1 MGHLFQWRLPLL
13 EKRLN
18 NRKGF
23 SQNRKSVSTIRNEK
37 FVLKYVSAR
46 QKIAFIRRSIWKKKK
61 KNLARKSVSTS
72 RNKVSLKKML
82 LHLNFKNFSKTLNDR
97 ILIPLDRK
105 SVSTSW
111 KEENLFS
118 QPRISDKW
126 TKLFF
131 TRQRNDF

>member
-1 MGHLFQWRLPLL
+1 M
-13 EKRLN
+13 K
-18 NRKGF
+18 
-23 SQNRKSVSTIRNEK
+23 
-37 FVLKYVSAR
+37 
-46 QKIAFIRRSIWKKKK
+46 KKKK

-82 LHLNFKNFSKTLNDR
+82 LHLNFENFSKTLNER

-111 KEENLFS
+111 KEGNLFS
-118 QPRISDKW
+118 QPRTYDKW
-126 TKLFF
+126 TKSFF

>member
-1 MGHLFQWRLPLL
+1 M
-13 EKRLN
+13 KR
-18 NRKGF
+18 
-23 SQNRKSVSTIRNEK
+23 
-37 FVLKYVSAR
+37 
-46 QKIAFIRRSIWKKKK
+46 KKNKT
-61 KNLARKSVSTS
+61 NLARKSVSTS

-82 LHLNFKNFSKTLNDR
+82 LHLNFENFSKTLNER

-111 KEENLFS
+111 KEGNLFS

>member
-1 MGHLFQWRLPLL
+1 M
-13 EKRLN
+13 
-18 NRKGF
+18 
-23 SQNRKSVSTIRNEK
+23 
-37 FVLKYVSAR
+37 
-46 QKIAFIRRSIWKKKK
+46 KK

-82 LHLNFKNFSKTLNDR
+82 LHLNFKNFSKTLNER

>member
-1 MGHLFQWRLPLL
+1 M
-13 EKRLN
+13 KR
-18 NRKGF
+18 
-23 SQNRKSVSTIRNEK
+23 
-37 FVLKYVSAR
+37 
-46 QKIAFIRRSIWKKKK
+46 KKNKT
-61 KNLARKSVSTS
+61 NLARKSVSTS

-82 LHLNFKNFSKTLNDR
+82 LHLNFENFSKTLNER

-105 SVSTSW
+105 SVSTNW
-111 KEENLFS
+111 KEGNLFS